1 MGKSK
6 LFVNGREFKP
16 IKNKNSYV
24 GRSYRVNDNDLPHN
38 NADSNKVVNLLVVEE
53 NGKRVGGVRGTTQ
66 KTPNAHSFHSK
77 HPLYKGVR
85 TFLET
90 EFNDGTPIMADDKR
104 LKENQWDNNLS
115 VENLHEIKDVLYRK
129 SKQAKEN
136 RAKRNKLLHGN
147 KKSRS

>member
-1 MGKSK
+1 MGESR
-6 LFVNGREFKP
+6 LFVGGREFKP

-24 GRSYRVNDNDLPHN
+24 GRTYRVNDNDLPHN

-53 NGKRVGGVRGTTQ
+53 NEKCVGGVRGTTQ
-66 KTPNAHSFHSK
+66 DTPIARPFKSK
-77 HPLYKGVR
+77 HPLYKGFK
-85 TFLET
+85 TFFET

-104 LKENQWDNNLS
+104 LKENQWKNNLS
-115 VENLHEIKDVLYRK
+115 VENLHEIKDVLYHK

-136 RAKRNKLLHGN
+136 RTKRNKLLHSD